1 MERISDKKKCM
12 ASLAVFRALYNGK
25 KDIYAIISEFIK
37 LIIINRNLAHFELQ
51 QMIGYICE
59 EYGFKLPEAVVKR
72 AVNQLKFL
80 NRYRTQY
87 TITTQLNHEEYQS
100 IQNNLSQ
107 AQNENNV
114 LTEAL
119 LNYVKTKHTDLLK
132 NSAQKEALKKAF
144 YSFVIDE
151 KAVSPEYGAIISG
164 FIVSIGHNERLMNQ
178 LNKIRQGMIIY
189 IGLTYNTEYHII
201 DEIDTPLYIYL
212 DTEILFSMAGY
223 NGTLFKTLFD
233 EFHDLV
239 AQINKRSHKKIIQF
253 RYFTETRTEIENYFS
268 VAENI
273 VCHKQQLN
281 PSKQAMT
288 YIVTSCKLAYQVK
301 EMQAEFYNKL
311 KGHDIILDAQEAY
324 YDKENIQFSIE
335 HNAVINDLSSDY
347 TENEILKKLRLL
359 NYISIKRGSKS
370 QRTFHN
376 IGHILVSANKLT
388 FRLAYHKEIYQPSC
402 VPLATGLDF
411 LTNRFW
417 LLLNKGLSVGMSL
430 RSFDIITKAQ
440 IALSALVNDAV
451 GLYFDELGKEEGV
464 STEDLK
470 RKIAA
475 LRQLAIR
482 PEDINQSNED
492 TYINIIGID
501 EIDRYIAEKYLEV
514 EKHRKDT
521 ERLKGEISQREQQ
534 MRKMAFKLAEKQ
546 NQENKEIFVRKKY
559 EYNLKE
565 SQWLVSKYKKELLK
579 CWKIASFYSSA
590 IIALIVFSSL
600 DKIKWISVSIAS
612 IMIIIPFIRPLMN
625 HTPIKNAYIF
635 IFNKRARNEYK
646 SKLEEEYRNKNPFP
660 TLKEV
665 SIDDIIKE
673 HD

>member
-1 MERISDKKKCM
+1 M
-12 ASLAVFRALYNGK
+12 ASLAVFRALYDGR

-80 NRYRTQY
+80 DKYRTQY
-87 TITTQLNHEEYQS
+87 TRTTQLNQEEYQS

-119 LNYVKTKHTDLLK
+119 LTYVKTRHTDLLK
-132 NSAQKEALKKAF
+132 NPAQKEALKRAF

-178 LNKIRQGMIIY
+178 LNRIRQGMIIY
-189 IGLTYNTEYHII
+189 VGLTYNTEYHII

-212 DTEILFSMAGY
+212 DTDILFSMLGY
-223 NGTLFKTLFD
+223 NGTLYKTLFD
-233 EFHDLV
+233 EFYDLIT
-239 AQINKRSHKKIIQF
+239 QINNRARKKIIQF
-253 RYFTETRTEIENYFS
+253 RYFTETKIEVDNYFAA
-268 VAENI
+268 AEDI
-273 VCHKQQLN
+273 VCYKQQLN

-288 YIVTSCKLAYQVK
+288 YIVTLCKSAYQVK

-311 KGHDIILDAQEAY
+311 REHGIMLDAQEAY
-324 YDKENIQFSIE
+324 YDKENMQFSIE
-335 HNAVINDLSSDY
+335 HNTVLDELINDY
-347 TENEILKKLRLL
+347 TEDDILKKLKLL

-370 QRTFHN
+370 QKVFHN

-388 FRLAYHKEIYQPSC
+388 FKLAHHKDIYRPSC
-402 VPLATGLDF
+402 VPLVTDLDF

-417 LLLNKGLSVGMSL
+417 LLLNKGLSAEMNL
-430 RSFDIITKAQ
+430 HSFDIITKAQ
-440 IALSALVNDAV
+440 IALSALVNDVV
-451 GLYFDELGKEEGV
+451 GLYFDELEKEEA

-482 PEDINQSNED
+482 PEDINQSNGD

-501 EIDRYIAEKYLEV
+501 EIDRYIAEKHQET

-521 ERLKGEISQREQQ
+521 EQLKGEISQRDQ
-534 MRKMAFKLAEKQ
+534 KMQRIALKLAEKQ
-546 NQENKEIFVRKKY
+546 NQENKEIFERKKE
-559 EYNLKE
+559 EYSLKE
-565 SQWLVSKYKKELLK
+565 SHWIASEYKKKLYK
-579 CWKIASFYSSA
+579 CWKIVFLYSFA
-590 IIALIVFSSL
+590 IIVLILLSFF

-612 IMIIIPFIRPLMN
+612 IMIIVPFIRPLID

-635 IFNKRARNEYK
+635 IFNKRAKNEYK

-665 SIDDIIKE
+665 SIDDIINE
-673 HD
+673 LD